1 MGYTTSLLTGV
12 ANYQDEDRAGG
23 ERWRELMEVL
33 WHMWRRDVRDVED
46 QRKELYPKN
55 HDRHLLMAAPL
66 VNRLSKELA
75 TLYVQ
80 PPARSFVGPVTEATA
95 ARINRIYES
104 AEINTV
110 LRTAQEC
117 LAALNQAT
125 VWVFPVPKIGGVRL
139 VLVPPH
145 EQAIVMEDPTS
156 HDERDVKAW
165 TLRMPVEQDEETG
178 GLHYATARITKDQAV
193 YIDGPE
199 GVIGTGVYAEDLS
212 NPIGMIPAIRLKGS
226 LPAMGEFWCPCPED
240 LVAAQRALAM
250 SLMDQQHLA
259 RMQGHG
265 QPVISGLPIAAAK
278 EIQLG
283 PETVVGL
290 TDEQASFEYVQADPR
305 LSDYKEITQYFLD
318 TVVALN
324 GLSPSSVL
332 KSSAITALAKR
343 LEMLDRDTE
352 RRRMVQEMSRC
363 ETRLFKIIRAWVNWQ
378 RGVEVLPEAKV
389 EMSYRE
395 PALVVDA
402 LHEQQAASL
411 RIQQGISTS
420 AQELAR
426 IEGISLLEARQRVE
440 QNRLEQIE
448 LEELGGRS
456 PQLAAGQMASALEV
470 VAAVQSGALLPSAG
484 VTLLTEGLG
493 MSTHAATRIIAS
505 AGGDL
510 EEPAPEP
517 IALRGQFPLYRT
529 RAEAE
534 QAGGGEAHEHYVDGV
549 TYFMPSN
556 LEPGVTQFHGD
567 YPGDL

>member
-1 MGYTTSLLTGV
+1 
-12 ANYQDEDRAGG
+12 
-23 ERWRELMEVL
+23 
-33 WHMWRRDVRDVED
+33 
-46 QRKELYPKN
+46 
-55 HDRHLLMAAPL
+55 
-66 VNRLSKELA
+66 
-75 TLYVQ
+75 
-80 PPARSFVGPVTEATA
+80 
-95 ARINRIYES
+95 
-104 AEINTV
+104 
-110 LRTAQEC
+110 
-117 LAALNQAT
+117 
-125 VWVFPVPKIGGVRL
+125 
-139 VLVPPH
+139 
-145 EQAIVMEDPTS
+145 
-156 HDERDVKAW
+156 
-165 TLRMPVEQDEETG
+165 
-178 GLHYATARITKDQAV
+178 
-193 YIDGPE
+193 
-199 GVIGTGVYAEDLS
+199 
-212 NPIGMIPAIRLKGS
+212 
-226 LPAMGEFWCPCPED
+226 
-240 LVAAQRALAM
+240 
-250 SLMDQQHLA
+250 
-259 RMQGHG
+259 
-265 QPVISGLPIAAAK
+265 
-278 EIQLG
+278 
-283 PETVVGL
+283 
-290 TDEQASFEYVQADPR
+290 
-305 LSDYKEITQYFLD
+305 
-318 TVVALN
+318 VVALN

-352 RRRMVQEMSRC
+352 RRRMVQEMGRC
-363 ETRLFKIIRAWVNWQ
+363 ESRLYKIIRAWVNWQ

-389 EMSYRE
+389 EVSYRE

-484 VTLLTEGLG
+484 VTMLTEGLG
-493 MSTHAATRIIAS
+493 MSTRAASRIIAS
-505 AGGDL
+505 AGGDI

-567 YPGDL
+567 YPGDV